1 LLFDLPLVEEM
12 ATHEVGW
19 LAQFSNMIFRGDLHL
34 SLTTDQAGED
44 IIAKRQ
50 IGPGRNR
57 AQ

>member
-1 LLFDLPLVEEM
+1 M

-34 SLTTDQAGED
+34 SLTTYQAGED